1 MNRVIALAAVL
12 CVTGLPA
19 QAERS
24 VFERAKFIYAVMDLR
39 VATLRQ
45 CGKLDPSNRSK
56 FEAEIQRYRQ
66 ETKPLFEKIQKVIIA
81 ENPGNPASASLSVIE
96 KWSASESQRNIDFQT
111 ARREQFMQIAI
122 MQSTLKAERG
132 TGRQRH
138 GMRRLSAFRKQ
149 NIPMTLRQSTHGSR
163 EWSGPRFA
171 NARSTDQSSAD
182 FGPEL

>member
-12 CVTGLPA
+12 CVTGLPS

-24 VFERAKFIYAVMDLR
+24 AFERAKFIYAVMDLR

-111 ARREQFMQIAI
+111 ARREQFMQKCDYAI
-122 MQSTLKAERG
+122 NPEGRKRYGATAARDAAVIGLPQAEYPDDVKA
-132 TGRQRH
+132 
-138 GMRRLSAFRKQ
+138 
-149 NIPMTLRQSTHGSR
+149 I
-163 EWSGPRFA
+163 
-171 NARSTDQSSAD
+171 NAWK
-182 FGPEL
+182 P